1 MISRSLS
8 FLVCE
13 VGPGWALGTRVFCVS
28 QSVPWAILIAV
39 FPGADSVE
47 PGRNL
52 KARESQPAGTTLQR
66 HMDKQTHH
74 WLQESGHPLVA
85 LALELPS
92 WVARD
97 TLHFIP
103 GPWFVFRMTEVDR
116 SALYNFSWST
126 PGGCRRAPEMGQQ
139 ILQALRGGGVLIHSS
154 CVVSFGLRLNGTPS
168 LDLSQTAMKRTH
180 AARSLS
186 ALPQVRSLLL
196 VECGY
201 LILFGNGVSVFPEP
215 LCVHS
220 SHASVLCAGTEVP

>member
-1 MISRSLS
+1 M
-8 FLVCE
+8 
-13 VGPGWALGTRVFCVS
+13 P
-28 QSVPWAILIAV
+28 
-39 FPGADSVE
+39 
-47 PGRNL
+47 
-52 KARESQPAGTTLQR
+52 GTTLQR
-66 HMDKQTHH
+66 HTDKQTHH
-74 WLQESGHPLVA
+74 WLQESGHSLVA

-92 WVARD
+92 WVAR
-97 TLHFIP
+97 THCISFLGF
-103 GPWFVFRMTEVDR
+103 GFFVFRMTEVDR

-139 ILQALRGGGVLIHSS
+139 ILQALRGGGVRIHSS

-186 ALPQVRSLLL
+186 ALPRVRSLLL

-201 LILFGNGVSVFPEP
+201 LILSGNGVSVFPEP